1 MRARRHPYKWQR
13 QRQERAARLKRVE
26 QIRKEIARTN
36 WLIGRLDPQK
46 EHVQIRRLRAQLRTL
61 EQRARYI
68 NVDEV

>member
-1 MRARRHPYKWQR
+1 MRTRRHPYKWQR

-36 WLIGRLDPQK
+36 WLIGRLDPK
-46 EHVQIRRLRAQLRTL
+46 TEHATIRRLRTQLRTL

-68 NVDEV
+68 NVDEI

>member
-1 MRARRHPYKWQR
+1 MRTRQHPYKWQR

-36 WLIGRLDPQK
+36 WLIGRLDPQT
-46 EHVQIRRLRAQLRTL
+46 EHATIRRLRTQLRTL

-68 NVDEV
+68 NVDAI